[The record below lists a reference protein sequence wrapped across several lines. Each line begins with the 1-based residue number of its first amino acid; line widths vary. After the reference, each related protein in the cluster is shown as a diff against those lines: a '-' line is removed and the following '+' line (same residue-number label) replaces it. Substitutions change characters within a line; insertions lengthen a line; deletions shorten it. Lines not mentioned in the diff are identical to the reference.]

1 MATPAV
7 TAHASGLLVA
17 VLTGN
22 SAFQFW
28 SATFSFSNFDSMT
41 EWTEASLAA
50 ELAAD
55 PAALVARLNAVEA
68 ELSALKERNCRLLE
82 RLGSEPASSLTGRPT
97 SSSDPTARI
106 RPTATNEWDRMPTEI
121 QNKILAHAGA
131 LTQFVNNRI
140 SNINWRKFRQVVSE
154 VFELDWQGDLR
165 ILPFEKFKG
174 NLLDEPFWLLHTRSM
189 YVRVK
194 ALGFDFLKNGLD
206 QAAILNWWTDLLDF
220 KAPQNLSQMA
230 ARCGSIAMLKHL
242 VDERGI
248 ATLDSVQARLA
259 AFLGHIEMLM
269 WLAERMPNG
278 QWTTDVMDWAA
289 RNNKLD
295 CVKWLHANRTEGC
308 TTMAMN
314 YAAEWGHLVMLKW
327 LHANRTE
334 GCTTDAMDLAA
345 KNGHIDA
352 VEFLQNNRTEGCTS
366 KAMIKAAK
374 NGHAK
379 VVTFLHKNRSEGV
392 IADAAE
398 AAAQHGRLAVI
409 KCTHALAPEAIT
421 AAVMRK
427 AIEGG
432 HIDVLEWILDNT
444 DVRLTSDDI
453 TCAVKSGQLHML
465 PFIRKRVPSML
476 RAHKVSKIGA
486 QQADGVIEWLGSPDV
501 QGKSTPA
508 DVMRLATQLNKA
520 TVMRW
525 LLWHLPG
532 TKWHDGDVKLARELI
547 SAA

>member
-1 MATPAV
+1 
-7 TAHASGLLVA
+7 
-17 VLTGN
+17 
-22 SAFQFW
+22 
-28 SATFSFSNFDSMT
+28 MT
-41 EWTEASLAA
+41 EWTEASLADA
-50 ELAAD
+50 LAAD
-55 PAALVARLNAVEA
+55 PAALFARLNALEA
-68 ELSALKERNCRLLE
+68 ELSALKEQNIRLLE
-82 RLGSEPASSLTGRPT
+82 RLGTEPESSLPGRPT
-97 SSSDPTARI
+97 SSSYPTARF

-140 SNINWRKFRQVVSE
+140 SNIDLWKFRQVVSE

-165 ILPFEKFKG
+165 ILPFEKFKYSVPG
-174 NLLDEPFWLLHTRSM
+174 EPFWLLHTRSM

-206 QAAILNWWTDLLDF
+206 QAAILNWWIDLLDF
-220 KAPQNLSQMA
+220 KTPKYLTHMA
-230 ARCGSIAMLKHL
+230 ACCGSVSMLKYL
-242 VDERGI
+242 VDERRI
-248 ATLDSVQARLA
+248 ATLDAEHARLA
-259 AFLGHIEMLM
+259 VCYGHIEMIK
-269 WLAERMPNG
+269 WLAKRMPDG

-289 RNNKLD
+289 CNNQLD

-308 TTMAMN
+308 TTKAMDK
-314 YAAEWGHLVMLKW
+314 AAHFNQLDTLKW

-334 GCTTDAMDLAA
+334 GCTTNAMDLAA
-345 KNGHIDA
+345 EKGHLGV
-352 VEFLQNNRTEGCTS
+352 VEFLHKNRAEGCTS
-366 KAMIKAAK
+366 KAMLKAAE
-374 NGHAK
+374 NGHAS
-379 VVTFLHKNRSEGV
+379 VVEFLHKNRSEGV

-409 KCTHALAPEAIT
+409 KCIHALAPEVIT

-453 TCAVKSGQLHML
+453 NCAVERGQLHML
-465 PFIRKRVPSML
+465 PLLRKRVPSML
-476 RAHKVSKIGA
+476 RAHNVSKVGT
-486 QQADGVIEWLGSPDV
+486 QQADGVIEWLCSPNV
-501 QGKSTPA
+501 LANSMPA
-508 DVMRLATQLNKA
+508 DVMLLATRLNKVA
-520 TVMRW
+520 VMRW
-525 LLWHLPG
+525 LLWHLPD